1 MFECEACGCG
11 EWKQGKLA
19 LPIPQTLGGGKSMG
33 NVGMMRTS
41 DLREEKNDRLT
52 PIHRNLELM

>member
-1 MFECEACGCG
+1 METGQVGASNTADLG
-11 EWKQGKLA
+11 EG
-19 LPIPQTLGGGKSMG
+19 GGGKSMG